1 LRDHAWFVGFAPHDT
16 PRYAVAVL
24 VEHGGFGAQ
33 AAAPRARD
41 LMRLALLKD
50 PELRGR
56 IERPPAAVSVA
67 DSRDPAQGGPA

>member
-1 LRDHAWFVGFAPHDT
+1 
-16 PRYAVAVL
+16 L

-50 PELRGR
+50 PELRSR
-56 IERPPAAVSVA
+56 IERPPAPPVAVA
-67 DSRDPAQGGPA
+67 DSRGPVEGGPA